1 MAIFADSISSPV
13 CAEVINFLGGLVIV
27 PAIKRSMLALLC
39 VTGVL
44 FAFRA
49 HAESAA
55 LVDNSPS
62 MDEIVVTASKRVSTV
77 QDTPI
82 SISAV
87 SGADLLARGV
97 DSLASLAQGTPGVSL
112 KSEGPSQTEIEMR
125 GMTSSGGNSA
135 TVGFYL
141 DDIPLAGPASAQ
153 NGHVVIDPDLY
164 DLNRIEILRGPQGT
178 LFGSG
183 SMGGTVRLI
192 SNQPNL
198 TQFQS
203 TAQSV
208 LSGTD
213 GGGFNHKDNLMV
225 NLPLIDDTL
234 ALRLVGTENHTS
246 GWIDRIV
253 VNPFP
258 LAGGN
263 PVGSV
268 RGDVQNAPIEKQ
280 YPGSNAYQTYAARVT
295 LLWKPTENLSVTPS
309 FFHTSSTQNGISAY
323 DSDPGTEAHY
333 QPFDIAEP
341 LTDSLTAYSLNLNY
355 SFASF
360 DLTSSTAR
368 WTRNSTQAEEAGE
381 AFNNPLEAI
390 AYNYNY
396 ALPNPGYYGPAGTG
410 PEHGMEDD
418 PSHQLSEE
426 LRLASKGNGKV
437 SWVAG
442 LYYSDFYS
450 LWSFN
455 GTTPNYYAYM
465 DLGTLAPAT
474 IPTWFDAYSPTTLK
488 QYAGFGD
495 VTYALTDSLKVDVG
509 ARVNHYDYRFSSC
522 LSGWGSA
529 HGSAAPSCSGL
540 IALSSTSF
548 NPKFN
553 LAYTFSP
560 DLMAY
565 ATVSTGFR
573 PGGGNAVYPTTGAAW
588 GGAFQQQG
596 YTSGKWPSTYEPDR
610 VVSYELGE
618 KARMFDRHL
627 TVNASIYYEDWR
639 HVQLEAYPNDWAL
652 NINGNSV
659 SIYGVDIDVLA
670 DLGAGFQLEV
680 AAGYLYEWLEGGPHW
695 VIAPIHKM
703 PEVAPESGTVALSY
717 LKPFGDSYTFTA
729 RLENSYTGPR
739 YSIFFSDPYE
749 FTGTYRQLPGYD
761 LINVRAGVK
770 FHDKWSATAFIN
782 NVTNKRAQ
790 LESMFTENEPQPSF
804 TRIETNQPLTGGVD
818 LNYRF

>member
-1 MAIFADSISSPV
+1 MCRSWENSISLIAGTS
-13 CAEVINFLGGLVIV
+13 VIGFLGFI
-27 PAIKRSMLALLC
+27 SAL
-39 VTGVL
+39 
-44 FAFRA
+44 RA
-49 HAESAA
+49 AAESIVTPENASA
-55 LVDNSPS
+55 SL
-62 MDEIVVTASKRVSTV
+62 DEIVVTASKRVSTV

-87 SGADLLARGV
+87 SGNDLLARGV
-97 DSLASLAQGTPGVSL
+97 SSLATLAQGTPGVSL

-135 TVGFYL
+135 TIGFYL

-198 TQFQS
+198 SQFQS

-234 ALRLVGTENHTS
+234 ALRIVGTEDYTS

-253 VNPFP
+253 AAPFP

-268 RGDVQNAPIEKQ
+268 RGDVQSVPVQNQ
-280 YPGSNAYQTYAARVT
+280 YPGSNAYQIYAARVT
-295 LLWKPTENLSVTPS
+295 LLWKPAENLSVTPS
-309 FFHTSSTQNGISAY
+309 FFHTTSTQNGISAY
-323 DSDPGTEAHY
+323 DSVPGTEAHY

-341 LTDSLTAYSLNLNY
+341 LTDSLTAYSLNVNY
-355 SFASF
+355 SFPTF

-368 WTRNSTQAEEAGE
+368 WTRNSSQVEEASE

-396 ALPNPGYYGPAGTG
+396 GLPNPGYYGPTGTG
-410 PEHGMEDD
+410 PEHGREDD
-418 PSHQLSEE
+418 PSHQFSQE
-426 LRLASKGNGKV
+426 LRLASTGNGRA

-442 LYYSDFYS
+442 LFYSDFYS
-450 LWSFN
+450 LWDFR
-455 GTTPNYYAYM
+455 GITPNYSAYM

-474 IPTWFDAYSPTTLK
+474 TPNWFDAYSPTTLK

-495 VTYALTDSLKVDVG
+495 ATYALSDELKVDVG

-522 LSGWGSA
+522 ISGWGSGNGA
-529 HGSAAPSCSGL
+529 AAPSCSGL

-548 NPKFN
+548 DPKFN
-553 LAYTFSP
+553 LSYAFSP

-565 ATVSTGFR
+565 TTVSTGFR

-596 YTSGKWPSTYEPDR
+596 YTGAKWPSTYEPDR
-610 VVSYELGE
+610 VLSYELGE
-618 KARMFDRHL
+618 KARMFDRRL
-627 TVNASIYYEDWR
+627 TVNTSIYYEDWR

-652 NINGNSV
+652 NINGDSV
-659 SIYGVDIDVLA
+659 SIYGADIQVLA

-717 LKPFGDSYTFTA
+717 SKPLDGSYTFTA

-739 YSIFFSDPYE
+739 YSIFFSNPYE

-761 LINVRAGVK
+761 LINLRAGVK
-770 FHDKWSATAFIN
+770 FHDTWSATAFVN
-782 NVTNKRAQ
+782 NVTNKHAQ

-818 LNYRF
+818 LTYRFY

>member
-1 MAIFADSISSPV
+1 MRPFVTSANPFRAAVAVSALSGALGLVATLEVNADSAVAGSPL
-13 CAEVINFLGGLVIV
+13 E
-27 PAIKRSMLALLC
+27 
-39 VTGVL
+39 
-44 FAFRA
+44 
-49 HAESAA
+49 
-55 LVDNSPS
+55 
-62 MDEIVVTASKRVSTV
+62 EIVVTASKRTSTV

-82 SISAV
+82 SITAV
-87 SGADLLARGV
+87 TGNDLQARGTA
-97 DSLASLAQGTPGVSL
+97 SLASLAQGTPGVSL

-198 TQFQS
+198 SQFES

-208 LSGTD
+208 LSGTES
-213 GGGFNHKDNLMV
+213 GGFNHKDSLMV

-234 ALRLVGTENHTS
+234 ALRVAGTENYTS

-253 VNPFP
+253 ADPFP

-263 PVGSV
+263 PIGIA

-280 YPGSNAYQTYAARVT
+280 YPGSNAYQSYAARVS
-295 LLWKPTENLSVTPS
+295 LLWKPTDDLSVTPS
-309 FFHTSSTQNGISAY
+309 FFHTTSTQNGISAY
-323 DSDPGTEAHY
+323 DSVPGTEAHY

-341 LTDSLTAYSLNLNY
+341 LTDSLTALSLNVNY
-355 SFASF
+355 RFSSF

-368 WTRNSTQAEEAGE
+368 WTRNSTQVEEASE

-390 AYNYNY
+390 TYNSNY
-396 ALPNPGYYGPAGTG
+396 GLPNPGFYGATGSG
-410 PEHGMEDD
+410 PEHGIEDD

-426 LRLASKGNGKV
+426 LRLASTDGGRTG
-437 SWVAG
+437 WVAG

-450 LWSFN
+450 LWTFN
-455 GTTPNYYAYM
+455 GTTPNYSSFM

-474 IPTWFDAYSPTTLK
+474 TPNWFDAVSPTTIK
-488 QYAGFGD
+488 QYAAFGD
-495 VTYALTDSLKVDVG
+495 VTYALTDEFKVDVG
-509 ARVNHYDYRFSSC
+509 ARVNHYNYRFSSC
-522 LSGWGSA
+522 ISGWGS
-529 HGSAAPSCSGL
+529 GNGAATPSCSGV
-540 IALSSTSF
+540 IALSSTNF
-548 NPKFN
+548 DPKLN

-588 GGAFQQQG
+588 AGAFAQQG
-596 YTSGKWPSTYEPDR
+596 YTSGKWPSTYAPDR
-610 VVSYELGE
+610 VLSYELGE
-618 KARMFDRHL
+618 KARLFDRRL
-627 TVNASIYYEDWR
+627 TLNASIYYEDWR
-639 HVQLEAYPNDWAL
+639 HPQLEAYPNDWAL

-659 SIYGVDIDVLA
+659 SIYGADVDALA

-695 VIAPIHKM
+695 VITPIHTM
-703 PEVAPESGTVALSY
+703 PDVAPESGTVSLNYS
-717 LKPFGDSYTFTA
+717 KPFGSSYTFTA
-729 RLENSYTGPR
+729 RLESSYTGPR
-739 YSIFFSDPYE
+739 YSIYFSDPYE
-749 FTGTYRQLPGYD
+749 FTGTYRQMPGYD
-761 LINVRAGVK
+761 LVNVRAGVK
-770 FHDKWSATAFIN
+770 FHDKWSATAFVN
-782 NVTNKRAQ
+782 NLTNKHVQ

-818 LNYRF
+818 LTYRF